1 MGMIRHD
8 AIIVTC
14 QNGIELA
21 THRQLACDLGLDC
34 SEIVCSKM
42 NGYQSFMI
50 APDGSK
56 IGWPASDAG
65 GLAREAWVKFA
76 KERDEVDFIHVCYG
90 GDISEYPSIEAHNDE
105 PEYQN

>member
-1 MGMIRHD
+1 MIRHD

-14 QNGIELA
+14 QNGVELA

-42 NGYQSFMI
+42 NGYLSFMI

-56 IGWPASDAG
+56 EGWDASDAG
-65 GLAREAWVKFA
+65 DDARAAWVKFA
-76 KERDEVDFIHVCYG
+76 DERGEVDFIHVWYG
-90 GDISEYPSIEAHNDE
+90 GDVSDTPYIENHNNKE
-105 PEYQN
+105 T